1 MDKYKNFVKI
11 EELKTLLREG
21 KNEEALEL
29 CEGMDPRKIKD
40 NWDCMVLAEVYLN
53 NGMLGKA
60 RECYTAVY
68 DRKKSRRVAME
79 LVNIC
84 IRLKKADEAEKYF
97 ADYKKMA
104 PNDYFNY
111 IFQYKIDRLKGKP
124 LREQAADLEALKR
137 KEFFDTWGYELAKI
151 YHKMGEREKCLKTC
165 EDVIVWFGDGE
176 AVDKAKTLKALYLGE
191 ISLKDLNNPNAINE
205 KNALNNTETADNE
218 NNANVPGAQV
228 SSDLDL
234 DVVIDYQMEFDHA
247 VDEIMNK
254 DKKPEVAETAES
266 NATEAKPAE
275 IKDEESITDENKSA
289 DYTEEEDE
297 DIRIAYVAEA
307 FDEAVD
313 AELEKMTRAEEDS
326 AEEDQKEIEITTETI
341 AEPETKEDSS
351 FADDNEE
358 FSEKEN
364 VEKDNIEKNNIEQ
377 DNPEQDNTEDRYT
390 EEDYIEEEYT
400 EEDLMIGNEED
411 EAVAEK
417 EDEDIKIRPEKTTP
431 KPEILKEEKTPVRR
445 TVHENDFFTDE
456 IAKAVEQALMEDD
469 AEKRQ
474 RAQHSDP
481 KEATREW
488 KRPEKSEPHGVRI
501 EKVKETKPDTEA
513 VKVNTKPEVQEEK
526 HLDETNGAGSKLLDA
541 VERELGIVG
550 GSEEKERPVKKSW
563 LERRKEKHKEKELRK
578 QEEKRKTAEAENKEK
593 LDKERAAELEKQR
606 FIENEKRKDRQK
618 FLAHQKQLAIL
629 ANEKAKK
636 EQSLQE
642 ERKQEAVGK
651 QGDSDEFAVDV
662 KNIQEAMATGETKD
676 GLYIPKQMRSIEIPG
691 NSIVNEY
698 LAGTGRTLETY
709 FGFFACQREM
719 GSQILK
725 CLERLLDPDEEVM
738 NYCIIGEKGSGKKAI
753 VHGFT
758 KFMVDAGKL
767 LSPQAV
773 WTDSAK
779 INSIDLSEKTDKL
792 KGRSLVIDQAGAL
805 EKEGIED
812 ISKVIER
819 LHRKTMLVLAD
830 YRRNM
835 VELFMGREN
844 FEEMFAPRVIIP
856 SFNQDDL
863 FDYVDYK
870 VGTAGF
876 VFETDAYELICKRI
890 KSIMRA
896 TEEGALARTEKYV
909 VKTIDNAEQRNGEAY
924 IKQTLA
930 NTKHTR
936 SNVITVNDLPE
947 TL

>member
-1 MDKYKNFVKI
+1 MDKYKNFVRI
-11 EELKTLLREG
+11 EEIKTLIRQG

-29 CEGMDPRKIKD
+29 CEGMEPKKIKD

-60 RECYTAVY
+60 RECYLAVY

-97 ADYKKMA
+97 DDYKKMA

-111 IFQYKIDRLKGKP
+111 IFKYKIDRLKGKP
-124 LREQAADLEALKR
+124 LREQAEDLEALKR

-176 AVDKAKTLKALYLGE
+176 AVDKAKTLRALYLGE
-191 ISLKDLNNPNAINE
+191 ISLKDLNNP
-205 KNALNNTETADNE
+205 
-218 NNANVPGAQV
+218 GASNDRQQTRQDSAEV

-254 DKKPEVAETAES
+254 DKVE
-266 NATEAKPAE
+266 
-275 IKDEESITDENKSA
+275 
-289 DYTEEEDE
+289 
-297 DIRIAYVAEA
+297 
-307 FDEAVD
+307 
-313 AELEKMTRAEEDS
+313 
-326 AEEDQKEIEITTETI
+326 
-341 AEPETKEDSS
+341 EPETSS
-351 FADDNEE
+351 QEDNEGNKVDAVE
-358 FSEKEN
+358 AKAEEAVSEDVISE
-364 VEKDNIEKNNIEQ
+364 EE
-377 DNPEQDNTEDRYT
+377 YT
-390 EEDYIEEEYT
+390 EEEYT
-400 EEDLMIGNEED
+400 EEDLAIADEED
-411 EAVAEK
+411 EPVNPKDNRGDIKENKVDNKLGSIEENKHHTEEK
-417 EDEDIKIRPEKTTP
+417 RIEDEEDADIKIAPERD
-431 KPEILKEEKTPVRR
+431 KEKASVRR

-474 RAQHSDP
+474 RAQHSGPQD
-481 KEATREW
+481 ATREW
-488 KRPEKSEPHGVRI
+488 RRPEKTQPAGMRI
-501 EKVKETKPDTEA
+501 EPVKEQEAEDKPVRKAEKVQA
-513 VKVNTKPEVQEEK
+513 QVKEDSKEEPQEE
-526 HLDETNGAGSKLLDA
+526 TSSKLLDA

-550 GSEEKERPVKKSW
+550 GSDEKEKPVKKGWFERRREKKRKLQEAEEKER
-563 LERRKEKHKEKELRK
+563 LEKE
-578 QEEKRKTAEAENKEK
+578 Q
-593 LDKERAAELEKQR
+593 AAELEKQK
-606 FIENEKRKDRQK
+606 FIESEKRKDRKK
-618 FLAHQKQLAIL
+618 FIEHQRQLAVL
-629 ANEKAKK
+629 ANEKAK
-636 EQSLQE
+636 QSL
-642 ERKQEAVGK
+642 KEAGNT
-651 QGDSDEFAVDV
+651 GEFTVDV
-662 KNIQEAMATGETKD
+662 KTIEEALETGETRD
-676 GLYIPKQMRSIEIPG
+676 GLYTPKQLRPIEIPG
-691 NSIVNEY
+691 NSIVAEY

-709 FGFFACQREM
+709 FGFFGCQREM
-719 GSQILK
+719 SSQILK

-767 LSPQAV
+767 ISPQAV
-773 WTDSAK
+773 WTDSNK

-805 EKEGIED
+805 EIEGIED

-819 LHRKTMLVLAD
+819 LHRKTMIVLAD

-835 VELFMGREN
+835 VELFKGREN
-844 FEEMFAPRVIIP
+844 FEEMFGPRVIIP
-856 SFNQDDL
+856 VFNQEDL

-870 VGTAGF
+870 VAAAGF
-876 VFETDAYELICKRI
+876 VFDEESHELITKRI
-890 KSIMRA
+890 KSILRA
-896 TEEGALARTEKYV
+896 TEEGALARTEKFV

-924 IKQTLA
+924 IKQTLEHE
-930 NTKHTR
+930 KHTR
-936 SNVITVNDLPE
+936 SNVITVKDIPE
-947 TL
+947 SL